1 MPLISPVLNEGKIYH
16 VSSEKIEVKNLQT
29 ILTREKEKERKG
41 FLLIKF
47 TTCFLAQ
54 AVSLMFPLL
63 TAIPISA
70 TRVSAIRGG
79 KGGGGLGVIL
89 NKVKGRGSAPRYNL

>member
-1 MPLISPVLNEGKIYH
+1 M
-16 VSSEKIEVKNLQT
+16 
-29 ILTREKEKERKG
+29 
-41 FLLIKF
+41 
-47 TTCFLAQ
+47 TCFLAQ

-70 TRVSAIRGG
+70 TRVSAIQGG
-79 KGGGGLGVIL
+79 RGGGGLGVIL

>member
-16 VSSEKIEVKNLQT
+16 VCSEKIEVKIPANNFNQGRT
-29 ILTREKEKERKG
+29 GERKG

-47 TTCFLAQ
+47 MTCFLAQ

-79 KGGGGLGVIL
+79 RGGGELGVIL